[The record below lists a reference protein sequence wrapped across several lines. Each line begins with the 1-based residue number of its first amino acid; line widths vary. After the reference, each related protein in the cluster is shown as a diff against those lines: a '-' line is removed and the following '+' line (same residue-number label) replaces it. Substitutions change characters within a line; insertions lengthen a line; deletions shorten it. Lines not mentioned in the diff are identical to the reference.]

1 MSNFL
6 LTIFVCMSTS
16 GTCAPGIL
24 QETKYND
31 LYDCLNAGYDRSKE
45 AIAEI
50 GREDTNQFG
59 FLVRFTCTKKKI
71 TEA

>member
-6 LTIFVCMSTS
+6 LTIFVCMSTT

-31 LYDCLNAGYDRSKE
+31 LYDCLDAGYHRSIE
-45 AIAEI
+45 AITEI
-50 GREDTNQFG
+50 GREDTNKFG
-59 FLVRFTCTKKKI
+59 FLVRFTCTKDKS